1 MHVSHSRSS
10 PPPQVRYAAVHEATA
25 TATATAR
32 PSRQSGRIQFE
43 QDHHPNPNLTA
54 GPTST
59 AAPLSTDAFTMN
71 SIMGGIDK
79 KLLSLKQLFRG
90 VDPLEERE
98 KAAVKIQGQVH
109 THRSRHDEW
118 CIVSL

>member
-10 PPPQVRYAAVHEATA
+10 PPPQFRSATIHEASAASASATA
-25 TATATAR
+25 T
-32 PSRQSGRIQFE
+32 SRHSRHGARIQFE
-43 QDHHPNPNLTA
+43 QDRPA
-54 GPTST
+54 AIGGPPPT

-79 KLLSLKQLFRG
+79 KLLALKQLFRG

-98 KAAVKIQGQVH
+98 KAAIKIQG
-109 THRSRHDEW
+109 
-118 CIVSL
+118 